1 MTTRPNVL
9 WIMADQLRFDY
20 LSCYGHPH
28 LQTPHIDALA
38 ARGVRFTNA
47 YVQSP
52 VCGPS
57 RMSAYTG
64 RYVRSHGS
72 TWNGMPLR
80 VGEPTLG
87 DHLREAGAR
96 AVLVGKTHMVADAE
110 GMAWLGIDP
119 ASEIGVRV
127 SECGFEPF
135 ERDDG
140 LHPDSDRQQWSAY
153 DDYLVELGY
162 NTQNP
167 WEDFANSGLDAN
179 GELLSGWLLKNSRLA
194 ANIPE
199 EHSETAYMT
208 NRAMAFMEEARADG
222 RPWVC
227 HLSYIKPHWPYIV
240 PAPYHDMFG
249 AEHIVP
255 PVRSSA
261 EKTTDH
267 PLLRA
272 YFEARVC
279 RSFARD
285 HVREHVIPAYMGLI
299 KQLDDHLGRL
309 FAWMDQNGFS
319 ENTIIAFTSD
329 HGDYLGDHWMG
340 DKDFYHEMA
349 VKTPLILAD
358 PRPEADVSR
367 GSVSDA
373 LVEMIDLAPTFMNA
387 LGAPAKP
394 HVIEGRDLT
403 PLLHGRDGFS
413 RHYVISEHDYHWSD
427 MARALSVPQEDAHT
441 TMIFDGRWKYVRC
454 EGFRPVLFDLE
465 TDPQEVIDLG
475 GSETEEHAAVRARM
489 ESALLD
495 WATRHH
501 ARITATPAVLAGQK
515 RAADNGILIGFWD
528 EAEYEAAT
536 GKPFSSLSPAGP
548 SSRRPRPGQAK
559 SGSSDA
565 E

>member
-1 MTTRPNVL
+1 MANKPNVL

-28 LQTPHIDALA
+28 LHTPHIDAMA
-38 ARGVRFTNA
+38 NRGVRFSNA

-96 AVLVGKTHMVADAE
+96 AVLVGKTHMVADKE

-119 ASEIGVRV
+119 QSIIGVRMA
-127 SECGFEPF
+127 ECGFEAF

-140 LHPDSDRQQWSAY
+140 LHPDSDRQRWSAY
-153 DDYLVELGY
+153 DDYLVSNGFVSD
-162 NTQNP
+162 NP
-167 WEDFANSGLDAN
+167 WGDFANSGLGTNA
-179 GELLSGWLLKNSRLA
+179 ELLSAWLLKNSRLP

-208 NRAMAFMEEARADG
+208 NRAIEFMGQAKQDD

-240 PAPYHDMFG
+240 PSPYHEMYG
-249 AEHIVP
+249 VEHVVDPI
-255 PVRSSA
+255 RSDL
-261 EKTTDH
+261 ELETDH
-267 PLLRA
+267 PLVRA
-272 YFEARVC
+272 YHQARVC

-285 HVREHVIPAYMGLI
+285 QVREHVIPAYMGLI
-299 KQLDDHLGRL
+299 KQLDDNLGRL
-309 FAWMDQNGFS
+309 FGWMDQEGLS
-319 ENTIIAFTSD
+319 ENTIIAITSD

-340 DKDFYHEMA
+340 DKDFYHEVA
-349 VKTPLILAD
+349 VKVPLIIYD
-358 PRPEADVSR
+358 PRKEADKTR
-367 GSVSDA
+367 GKVSDE
-373 LVEMIDLAPTFMNA
+373 LVEMIDLVPTFMSA
-387 LGAPAKP
+387 VGCRPKP
-394 HVIEGRDLT
+394 HIVEGRDLT
-403 PLLHGRDGFS
+403 PILHDTHGFS
-413 RHYVISEHDYHWSD
+413 RQYVISEHDYHWSE
-427 MARALSVPQEDAHT
+427 MAETLNVSQENAHT
-441 TMIFDGRWKYVRC
+441 TMICDGRWKYIRC
-454 EGFRPVLFDLE
+454 ETFQPVMFDLQS
-465 TDPQEVIDLG
+465 DPNELNDLG
-475 GSETEEHAAVRARM
+475 RSMEPEHVEVRARM
-489 ESALLD
+489 ESALLN

-501 ARITATPAVLAGQK
+501 TRITATPTVLEEQK
-515 RAADNGILIGFWD
+515 IAAEQGILIGFWD
-528 EAEYEAAT
+528 EAEYEAVT
-536 GKPFSSLSPAGP
+536 GKRFDSLVAIG
-548 SSRRPRPGQAK
+548 RPK
-559 SGSSDA
+559 

>member
-1 MTTRPNVL
+1 MSDCPNIL

-28 LQTPHIDALA
+28 LHTPHIDALA

-87 DHLREAGAR
+87 DHLRGAGAR
-96 AVLVGKTHMVADAE
+96 AVLVGKTHMAADLE

-119 ASEIGVRV
+119 ESEIGVRV
-127 SECGFEPF
+127 SECGFEVF

-140 LHPDSDRQQWSAY
+140 LHPDSPRQNWSRY
-153 DDYLVELGY
+153 DDYLVAHGFASD
-162 NTQNP
+162 NP
-167 WEDFANSGLDAN
+167 WEDFANSGVGDD
-179 GELLSGWLLKNSRLA
+179 GELLSAWLLKHSRLP
-194 ANIPE
+194 ANVPE

-208 NRAMAFMEEARADG
+208 DRAMAFMEEATAKGD
-222 RPWVC
+222 PWLC

-240 PAPYHDMFG
+240 PAPYHDMFD
-249 AEHIVP
+249 ESHIVDP
-255 PVRSSA
+255 IRGAA
-261 EKTTDH
+261 ERQTDH
-267 PLLRA
+267 PLMQA
-272 YFEARVC
+272 YHSARVC
-279 RSFARD
+279 QSFSRD

-299 KQLDDHLGRL
+299 KQLDDNLGRL
-309 FAWMDQNGFS
+309 FAWMDEKGLS

-329 HGDYLGDHWMG
+329 HGDYMGDHWMG

-349 VKTPLILAD
+349 VKVPLIIAD
-358 PRPEADVSR
+358 PRPEADATR
-367 GSVSDA
+367 GDVSDA

-387 LGAPAKP
+387 LGCPAKP
-394 HVIEGRDLT
+394 HIVEGRDLT
-403 PLLHGRDGFS
+403 PLLHDIPGFS
-413 RHYVISEHDYHWSD
+413 RRYVISEHDYHWSD
-427 MARALSVPQEDAHT
+427 MARLLDQPQEDAHT

-454 EGFRPVLFDLE
+454 EGYRPVLFDLE
-465 TDPQEVIDLG
+465 SDPHELTDLG
-475 GSETEEHAAVRARM
+475 ASQDAAHVEVRTRM
-489 ESALLD
+489 EAALLD

-501 ARITATPAVLAGQK
+501 TRITATPAVLQRQS
-515 RAADNGILIGFWD
+515 RAADSGILIGFWD
-528 EAEYEAAT
+528 AAEYEAAT
-536 GKPFSSLSPAGP
+536 GVSFDSLKPVG
-548 SSRRPRPGQAK
+548 RP
-559 SGSSDA
+559 
-565 E
+565 

>member
-1 MTTRPNVL
+1 MTKRPNVL

-28 LQTPHIDALA
+28 LHTPHLDALA

-96 AVLVGKTHMVADAE
+96 AVLVGKTHMTADDE

-127 SECGFEPF
+127 SECGFEPY

-140 LHPDSDRQQWSAY
+140 LHPDSARQNWSAY
-153 DDYLVELGY
+153 DDYLVAHGF
-162 NTQNP
+162 TSDNP
-167 WEDFANSGLDAN
+167 WEDFANSGLDEN
-179 GELLSGWLLKNSRLA
+179 GDLLSAWLLENSRLP
-194 ANIPE
+194 ANVPE

-208 NRAMAFMEEARADG
+208 DRAIDFMQEAEADG
-222 RPWVC
+222 RPWMC

-240 PAPYHDMFG
+240 PAPYHDIYD
-249 AEHIVP
+249 ESHIVP
-255 PVRSSA
+255 PVRSAS
-261 EKTTDH
+261 EHDNDH
-267 PLLRA
+267 PLMQA
-272 YFEARVC
+272 YLGARVC
-279 RSFARD
+279 QSFARD
-285 HVREHVIPAYMGLI
+285 EVREHVIPAYMGLI
-299 KQLDDHLGRL
+299 KQLDDNLGRL
-309 FAWMDQNGFS
+309 FAWMDEAGIS
-319 ENTIIAFTSD
+319 DNTIIAFTSD
-329 HGDYLGDHWMG
+329 HGDYMGDHWMG

-349 VKTPLILAD
+349 VKVPLIIAD
-358 PRPEADVSR
+358 PRKDADASR

-373 LVEMIDLAPTFMNA
+373 LVEMIDLAPTFMTA
-387 LGAPAKP
+387 LGCAPKP

-403 PLLHGRDGFS
+403 PILHGTDGFS
-413 RHYVISEHDYHWSD
+413 RNYAISQHDYHWSD
-427 MARALSVPQEDAHT
+427 MARTLEQPQEHAHT
-441 TMIFDGRWKYVRC
+441 TMIFDGRWKYIRC

-465 TDPQEVIDLG
+465 TDPQEITDLG
-475 GSETEEHAAVRARM
+475 GSEAADHVAVRARM
-489 ESALLD
+489 EAALLN

-501 ARITATPAVLAGQK
+501 TRITATPTVLARQK
-515 RAADNGILIGFWD
+515 KAAETGILIGFWD
-528 EAEYEAAT
+528 RAEYKAAT
-536 GKPFSSLSPAGP
+536 GIEFDSLTPMG
-548 SSRRPRPGQAK
+548 RKKG
-559 SGSSDA
+559 
-565 E
+565 